1 MKLTKKDP
9 SKHLPPL
16 KHRLIIYTDNVK
28 KKMID
33 QYNLNLDNGG
43 CREKV
48 IIGKSERQKIL
59 KGT

>member
-1 MKLTKKDP
+1 
-9 SKHLPPL
+9 
-16 KHRLIIYTDNVK
+16 
-28 KKMID
+28 MID
-33 QYNLNLDNGG
+33 QFNLNLDNGG